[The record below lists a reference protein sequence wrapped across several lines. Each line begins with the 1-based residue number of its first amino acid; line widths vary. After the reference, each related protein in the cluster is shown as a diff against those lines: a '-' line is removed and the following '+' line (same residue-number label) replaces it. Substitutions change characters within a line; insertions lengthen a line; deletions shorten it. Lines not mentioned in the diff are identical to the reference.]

1 MNIER
6 FTQKAQEALA
16 GAQSLAA
23 QHNHQQIEPEHLLAA
38 LLNQTDGLIP
48 PLLRG

>member
-16 GAQSLAA
+16 GAQAQAA
-23 QHNHQQIEPEHLLAA
+23 KHNHQQIE
-38 LLNQTDGLIP
+38 
-48 PLLRG
+48 